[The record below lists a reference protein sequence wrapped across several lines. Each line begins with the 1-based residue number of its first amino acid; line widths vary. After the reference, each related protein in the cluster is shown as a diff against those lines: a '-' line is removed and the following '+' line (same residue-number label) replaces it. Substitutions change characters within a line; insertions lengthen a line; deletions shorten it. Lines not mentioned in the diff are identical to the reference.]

1 MKKLSKKSFPL
12 VFRYLKYILIVS
24 LFLFL
29 INNIITVKGNSMYP
43 TIQEKD
49 YLIINKLFKKN
60 IRKGDIIVFNTY
72 VKGLKKN

>member
-1 MKKLSKKSFPL
+1 MKKSLILP
-12 VFRYLKYILIVS
+12 LKYLLIAF

-29 INNIITVKGNSMYP
+29 ISNIITVKGNSMYP

-49 YLIINKLFKKN
+49 YLIMNKLFKKN
-60 IRKGDIIVFNTY
+60 IRKGDIIIFNTH